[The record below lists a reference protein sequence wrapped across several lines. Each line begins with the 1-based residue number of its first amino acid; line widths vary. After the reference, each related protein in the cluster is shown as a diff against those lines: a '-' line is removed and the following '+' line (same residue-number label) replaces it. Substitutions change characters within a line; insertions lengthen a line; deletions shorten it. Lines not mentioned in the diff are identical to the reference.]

1 MTDSIIIVL
10 GFGFIVGWA
19 LNSMYRQY
27 RDDKMFRVIIEK
39 IDAEEEA
46 ITKKIVEEVYNHLPI
61 CYVEKHGN
69 KDYLL
74 YNRDTDAF
82 MYQGKSYEEIC
93 SQWDDDD
100 YWTDIPKHTEKLD
113 VLIDVFNEKVRN
125 S

>member
-1 MTDSIIIVL
+1 MTDSIIRVL

-82 MYQGKSYEEIC
+82 MYQGKSYEELAELC
-93 SQWDDDD
+93 SAKYD
-100 YWTDIPKHTEKLD
+100 T
-113 VLIDVFNEKVRN
+113 VLVKGKDKSMWFVDGKVKELT
-125 S
+125 SD